1 MSALLLPC
9 FWLALCLTVATAGL
23 IVAPVRP
30 FELAIWRRL
39 RIQSVRRWLSRKRH
53 AVEAL
58 DPLVT
63 LGMAHRNL
71 LWHLFFTGFF
81 SLQLG
86 VATASNGTW
95 WQPLAVLLI
104 VPCVAYF
111 VGSLVQRQKVLVLR
125 LRSSRLRRSDV

>member
-1 MSALLLPC
+1 MSALLLLC

-23 IVAPVRP
+23 IVAPVQR

-39 RIQSVRRWLSRKRH
+39 RIQSVRHRLSRKRH
-53 AVEAL
+53 AVEAF

-63 LGMAHRNL
+63 LGMARRNL

-86 VATASNGTW
+86 VARVSNGTW

-104 VPCVAYF
+104 VPCAAYF
-111 VGSLVQRQKVLVLR
+111 VGSLIQRKKVVVLR